1 MLRPQPLELT
11 ASDEMVALENI
22 NVLQQNGFEIDVDGE
37 ASVGQG
43 NKLKLTAQPV
53 SKNTTFDMKGG
64 LNNDNI
70 FWALVLLRRIW
81 LAFLFLL

>member
-22 NVLQQNGFEIDVDGE
+22 NVLQQNGFEIDVDAE

-43 NKLKLTAQPV
+43 NKLKLAAQPV

-64 LNNDNI
+64 LNNDK
-70 FWALVLLRRIW
+70 F
-81 LAFLFLL
+81 LAPPVFL